1 MAMLR
6 GEQMATGSESPGF
19 GEGFLRMAQA
29 LGLDVSDEER
39 AQDLARR
46 VALMRE
52 GLARLYEIDVSGAE
66 SPSAFIPSAN
76 QDSNA
81 GSGRS

>member
-1 MAMLR
+1 
-6 GEQMATGSESPGF
+6 MATGSDSPRF

-39 AQDLARR
+39 AKDLASR

-66 SPSAFIPSAN
+66 SPSAFIPSMA
-76 QDSNA
+76 QPSST
-81 GSGRS
+81 GPGRG

>member
-1 MAMLR
+1 MS
-6 GEQMATGSESPGF
+6 TDSDSPGF

-46 VALMRE
+46 VGLMRE

-66 SPSAFIPSAN
+66 SPSAFVPSLHQEPSA
-76 QDSNA
+76 
-81 GSGRS
+81 GTGRG

>member
-1 MAMLR
+1 MTTA
-6 GEQMATGSESPGF
+6 SDSPGF

-39 AQDLARR
+39 GQDLARR
-46 VALMRE
+46 VAMMRE

-66 SPSAFIPSAN
+66 APSAFIPSTHPEPGEATAR
-76 QDSNA
+76 D
-81 GSGRS
+81 

>member
-1 MAMLR
+1 MSIA
-6 GEQMATGSESPGF
+6 SDSPGF

-46 VALMRE
+46 VGIMRE

-66 SPSAFIPSAN
+66 SPSAFVPSLHQEPSA
-76 QDSNA
+76 
-81 GSGRS
+81 GTGRG

>member
-1 MAMLR
+1 
-6 GEQMATGSESPGF
+6 MATGSESPGF

-39 AQDLARR
+39 THDLARR

-66 SPSAFIPSAN
+66 SPSAFVPSAN
-76 QDSNA
+76 QGSNS
-81 GSGRS
+81 GSGRR

>member
-1 MAMLR
+1 
-6 GEQMATGSESPGF
+6 MATGSDSPGF

-46 VALMRE
+46 VSLMRE

-66 SPSAFIPSAN
+66 SPSAFIASAHEG
-76 QDSNA
+76 SNSGA
-81 GSGRS
+81 GRG